1 MSNKVVALECLTEQT
16 LVKDDSG
23 RKIRVKKGE
32 VFTTDSRTAETYLRV
47 YKKHFA
53 LATGENKNSEVDQE
67 GVIALQN
74 RVDELEAEVIEKDE
88 KIEKLEA
95 EVKEVQLEALR
106 SKHVGKELKD
116 IPYNDLRKIASL
128 KGIEFKGTPK
138 GEELIQAL
146 QNAETPET
154 DETEVPETP
163 ETKKDGE

>member
-1 MSNKVVALECLTEQT
+1 MSQKVVKLECLTEQT

-32 VFTTDSRTAETYLRV
+32 VFTTDSRTAETYLRI

-53 LATGENKNSEVDQE
+53 LATGGNENSAVDQE

-74 RVDELEAEVIEKDE
+74 RVDELEAEATEKDE
-88 KIEKLEA
+88 KIAKLEA
-95 EVKEVQLEALR
+95 EVKEVQLGALR
-106 SKHVGKELKD
+106 DKHAGKELKD

-154 DETEVPETP
+154 DETEAPKGDE
-163 ETKKDGE
+163 